1 MRKKE
6 LTKNEK
12 IRNVVIATMA
22 IGIIITAIGFIF
34 MIKDIVKYQDYN
46 IVMSNV
52 INYKVKTEGTGDKIN
67 KTSYLYTLSYT
78 VNNKTYTS
86 VLNDYIEEEYHY
98 NDEIK
103 IISEKEKPESISLY
117 QKDDTGIIVSVIGI
131 VISTIGLLSHIF
143 IVKKSEK

>member
-131 VISTIGLLSHIF
+131 IISTIGLLSHIF
-143 IVKKSEK
+143 IVKKSGK

>member
-12 IRNVVIATMA
+12 IRNVVITTMA

-103 IISEKEKPESISLY
+103 IISEKEKPQSISLY

>member
-34 MIKDIVKYQDYN
+34 MIKDIVKYQNYN

-117 QKDDTGIIVSVIGI
+117 QKDDTGIIVSVVGI

-143 IVKKSEK
+143 IVKKSGK

>member
-34 MIKDIVKYQDYN
+34 MIKDIVKYQNYN

-117 QKDDTGIIVSVIGI
+117 QKDDTGIIVSVVGI

>member
-1 MRKKE
+1 MKKKE

-34 MIKDIVKYQDYN
+34 MIKDIVKYQNYN

-117 QKDDTGIIVSVIGI
+117 QKDDTGIIVSVVGI

>member
-1 MRKKE
+1 
-6 LTKNEK
+6 
-12 IRNVVIATMA
+12 
-22 IGIIITAIGFIF
+22 

-103 IISEKEKPESISLY
+103 IISEKEKPQSISLY

>member
-12 IRNVVIATMA
+12 IRNVVITTMA

-103 IISEKEKPESISLY
+103 IISEKEKPQSISLY
-117 QKDDTGIIVSVIGI
+117 QKDDTGIIVSVVGI
-131 VISTIGLLSHIF
+131 VVSTIGLLSHIF

>member
-143 IVKKSEK
+143 IVKKSGK

>member
-117 QKDDTGIIVSVIGI
+117 QKDDTGIIVSVVGI

-143 IVKKSEK
+143 IVKKSGK

>member
-103 IISEKEKPESISLY
+103 IISEKEKPESISFY

>member
-34 MIKDIVKYQDYN
+34 MIKDIVKYQNYN

-103 IISEKEKPESISLY
+103 IISEKEKPQSISLY

>member
-12 IRNVVIATMA
+12 IRNVVITTMA

-117 QKDDTGIIVSVIGI
+117 QKDDTGIIVSVVGI

>member
-12 IRNVVIATMA
+12 IRNVVITTMA

-103 IISEKEKPESISLY
+103 IISEKEKPQSISLY
-117 QKDDTGIIVSVIGI
+117 QKDDTGIIVSVVGI

>member
-117 QKDDTGIIVSVIGI
+117 QKDDTGIIVSVVGI

>member
-52 INYKVKTEGTGDKIN
+52 LNYKVKTEGTGDKIN

-103 IISEKEKPESISLY
+103 IISEKEKPQSISLY
-117 QKDDTGIIVSVIGI
+117 QKDDTGIIVSVVGI

>member
-117 QKDDTGIIVSVIGI
+117 QKDDTGIVVSVVGI

>member
-103 IISEKEKPESISLY
+103 IISEKEKPQSISLY
-117 QKDDTGIIVSVIGI
+117 QKDDTGIIVSVVGI